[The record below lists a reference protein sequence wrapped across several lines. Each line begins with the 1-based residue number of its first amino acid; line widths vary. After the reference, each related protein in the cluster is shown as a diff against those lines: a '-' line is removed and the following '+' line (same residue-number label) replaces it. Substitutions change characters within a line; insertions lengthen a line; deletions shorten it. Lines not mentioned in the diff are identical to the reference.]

1 VCSLLKCTLE
11 FVGLGCSQLG
21 ASAGLQTTR
30 LCKMSVDSVI
40 GELFN
45 DAVATECRQGRA
57 GLVILACTLQFE
69 CLTGRV
75 MTAKRRSAALWE
87 WSALLPS
94 KVMLLVGMGR
104 FGSS

>member
-1 VCSLLKCTLE
+1 VQLVEVYTRICW
-11 FVGLGCSQLG
+11 VRVCSQLG
-21 ASAGLQTTR
+21 AFAGLQTTR

-69 CLTGRV
+69 C
-75 MTAKRRSAALWE
+75 
-87 WSALLPS
+87 
-94 KVMLLVGMGR
+94 
-104 FGSS
+104 